1 MKRKRPVITMG
12 LVSLFLS
19 LISGCGGASLP
30 PGDPVRGKALFA
42 DTTLGT
48 SGRSCNTCHTDMG
61 RGEKNLV
68 GKRPFEHT
76 IRDCI
81 QSGLQGDPGKDQAV
95 ADLKAYVESLK

>member
-1 MKRKRPVITMG
+1 MKRKGLFIMMG
-12 LVSLFLS
+12 LTFLS
-19 LISGCGGASLP
+19 LSLLSGCIGASLP
-30 PGDPVRGKALFA
+30 PGDAVRGKALFA

-48 SGRSCNTCHTDMG
+48 NGQSCNTCHTDMG
-61 RGEKNLV
+61 RGEKSLV

-95 ADLKAYVESLK
+95 SDLKAYVESL